1 MKVESELAPRLPG
14 QAIIPGAVDGDEFRT
29 KFLPPDPDTAS
40 AVQRSFATFSQ
51 VNQVRSNLNADVQRP
66 ACEVSHRLGIR
77 RHYWAPS
84 VIQ

>member
-40 AVQRSFATFSQ
+40 AVQRSLRYF
-51 VNQVRSNLNADVQRP
+51 
-66 ACEVSHRLGIR
+66 
-77 RHYWAPS
+77 
-84 VIQ
+84 